1 MTRSSVVVLAL
12 AAMLA
17 GCGGSPGDLLAIDVT
32 GGPANRKERIVVQ
45 DNGHATCNGGE
56 SQDLGSAALIDARQ
70 IEHDLKDLADR
81 AATYEDAASGATSY
95 TARTNDGT
103 VRWLEGARGVPQVLP
118 RTQLFAL
125 EQGRKLCFDSQ
136 QSG

>member
-1 MTRSSVVVLAL
+1 MRRAAALGIAL
-12 AAMLA
+12 AATLA

-32 GGPANRKERIVVQ
+32 GGAANRQQRIVVQ
-45 DNGHATCNGGE
+45 DNGHATCNGGQ

-81 AATYEDAASGATSY
+81 AATYEEAPATATSY

-103 VRWLEGARGVPQVLP
+103 VRWLEGARGLPEVLP

-125 EQGRKLCFDSQ
+125 EQGRKLC
-136 QSG
+136 

>member
-1 MTRSSVVVLAL
+1 MRRAAALGIAL
-12 AAMLA
+12 AATLA

-32 GGPANRKERIVVQ
+32 GGAANRQQRIVVQ
-45 DNGHATCNGGE
+45 DNGHATCNGGQ

-70 IEHDLKDLADR
+70 IEHDLKQLADR
-81 AATYEDAASGATSY
+81 AATYEEAPRGATSY

-103 VRWLEGARGVPQVLP
+103 VRWLEGARGLPGVLP

-125 EQGRKLCFDSQ
+125 EQGRKLC
-136 QSG
+136 